1 MPSAASRAPRW
12 DNNNSNNNRSGPAP
26 NMYGSMSGRLTS
38 RSPIQGNQGIQDSAS
53 KVAVKSSS
61 PGPKSVPM
69 SPHTS
74 PAPAAAPAAPAAAP
88 GSLMASG
95 LSSGSSGSSGSVSA
109 SGGPYSGASGADLQ
123 SLLRRIERLEFE
135 NVQLNCE
142 VEVMRDMNHRLENVI
157 SLVDELE
164 YKIQFS
170 GDLRED

>member
-1 MPSAASRAPRW
+1 
-12 DNNNSNNNRSGPAP
+12 
-26 NMYGSMSGRLTS
+26 
-38 RSPIQGNQGIQDSAS
+38 
-53 KVAVKSSS
+53 
-61 PGPKSVPM
+61 
-69 SPHTS
+69 
-74 PAPAAAPAAPAAAP
+74 
-88 GSLMASG
+88 MASG